1 MVKRSLADLRKDYAA
16 ATFDETVAHP
26 HPFVQFNCWFD
37 QAVESGISEPNAMTL
52 ATVDQEGKPRARVV
66 LLKVLD
72 ENGFIFFTNY
82 ESQKGQQLESNPNAS
97 LVFLWLDLQRQ
108 VRIEGKA
115 EKVSEAESDAYFS
128 VRPRASQIGALASP
142 QSQVIPSRQFLE
154 ERYQALE
161 KEFAKREVPRPKNWG
176 GYRLI
181 PQCMEFWQ
189 GRLSRLHD
197 RLLYEKTGRS
207 WTMKRLAP

>member
-1 MVKRSLADLRKDYAA
+1 MVIRSLADLRQDYAA

-26 HPFVQFNCWFD
+26 HPFVQFNRWFD

-66 LLKVLD
+66 LLKALD
-72 ENGFIFFTNY
+72 ENGFVFYTNY

-97 LVFLWLDLQRQ
+97 LVFLWLELQRQ
-108 VRIEGKA
+108 VRIEGKV

-128 VRPRASQIGALASP
+128 VRPKASQIGAMASP
-142 QSQVIPSRQFLE
+142 QSQIIPSRQYLE
-154 ERYQALE
+154 EKYQKLE
-161 KEFAKREVPRPKNWG
+161 KEFAGREVPRPKNWG

-181 PQCMEFWQ
+181 PDCMEFWQ

-207 WTMKRLAP
+207 WTIKRLAP